1 MEEHCILAEENN
13 VSNIAGRNQKLQYTV
28 MP

>member
-13 VSNIAGRNQKLQYTV
+13 VSIIARRNQKLQCTV